1 MATKIT
7 QIDLPERRRTVLRL
21 EGEMFR
27 EDAELLEKIAGCISP
42 DGGTTIVIDLADLSL
57 LDSEAASVLKRL
69 EDVNGYELEG
79 GEIFLQTAVEMAERA
94 DNVEMPMAF
103 SRNNPFS

>member
-1 MATKIT
+1 MATQIT
-7 QIDLPERRRTVLRL
+7 QIDLPERQRTILRL

-27 EDAELLEKIAGCISP
+27 EDAELLERIAGCIVP
-42 DGGTTIVIDLADLSL
+42 DGGTKIVIDLADLSF

-79 GEIFLQTAVEMAERA
+79 GEIFLQSAVDMAERLEAAESPAAVSAA
-94 DNVEMPMAF
+94 DL
-103 SRNNPFS
+103 

>member
-1 MATKIT
+1 MATNIT
-7 QIDLPERRRTVLRL
+7 QIDLPERQRTVLRV

-27 EDAELLEKIAGCISP
+27 EDAELLEKIAGCVAP
-42 DGGTTIVIDLADLSL
+42 EAGTTIVIDLADLDF

-79 GEIFLQTAVEMAERA
+79 GEIFLQAAVDMAERLDGQA
-94 DNVEMPMAF
+94 HEPAAAA
-103 SRNNPFS
+103 S

>member
-7 QIDLPERRRTVLRL
+7 QIDIPERRRTVFRV

-27 EDAELLEKIAGCISP
+27 EDAELLEKITGCLIA
-42 DGGTTIVIDLADLSL
+42 DRGTTIVIDLADLDF

-69 EDVNGYELEG
+69 EDVNGYVLEG
-79 GEIFLQTAVEMAERA
+79 GEIFLQSAVDMAERL
-94 DNVEMPMAF
+94 DNPQEPAAAA
-103 SRNNPFS
+103 S